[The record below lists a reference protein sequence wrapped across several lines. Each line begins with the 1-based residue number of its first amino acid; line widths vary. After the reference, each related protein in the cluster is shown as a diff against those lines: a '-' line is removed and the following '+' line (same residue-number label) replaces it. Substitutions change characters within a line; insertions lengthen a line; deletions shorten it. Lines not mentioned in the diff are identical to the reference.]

1 MVVAAA
7 VLVTWAGFAPLA
19 AAESGSVRYSYEQ
32 VEIGDS
38 AQWVL
43 VPESEEDL
51 RGEVTRETVETAFRL
66 LREDKGTSYGDTSIE
81 VSGTVPQ
88 DATVTVE
95 IDPDHAKY
103 KLIIMAETVYTLT
116 ELGVDEIRFPEY
128 AEGNVERHDIP
139 FSAYTPTMPLW
150 RAVPPTN
157 LVDSRIRMPDGTVLD
172 YAEVERRWAEDDPDL
187 IEALYTFL
195 EDERSYTVVSVLERL
210 PKLDIAYADRVIP
223 LLEHDS
229 RAVRSQAVDAL
240 VDKRNQEKVLSAV
253 LDLMERE
260 ENKKLAKKAATF
272 LGKAESAEYSVQEQ
286 FFHLERGDE
295 DARIEAAK
303 QLADVT
309 GDERVADHLAEALR
323 AESTQV
329 AETASESLLSLD
341 AYDALIES
349 LEDEEVQ
356 TDIRMKI
363 ARGLVE
369 KSEPKAKVAGHQYV
383 GNNAKGRDRR
393 VAVRKLGGIDTEGAR
408 KAVESFLTADDRR
421 VRMAAIET
429 VEKIGSPKSLSA
441 IADAVRNG
449 KSGAELEDTGFRILE
464 AQPVRD
470 VLEKTRA
477 SDNVIQRMAYRA
489 LGPKAA
495 AGTATDQIFE
505 QLKKGAESSDAAI
518 RGASAR
524 ALGALANDKALEVLK
539 TLADDS
545 SATVRRDVAYAL
557 ANWEGGQ
564 MSDKLVSYLDD
575 DSPEVVA
582 AAISSLTER
591 GNAKKWEKI
600 QKLREADSPEV
611 RKEAYKAMARLVDR
625 SDDQAVRQVL
635 DRLSGAIT
643 ADDDQSVVRTVMR
656 ELGTFEHEKAVTGLS
671 LQLNARDKDMR
682 LTAINA
688 LGETGHTDALDLLT
702 DNIDDPDPEIRRAV
716 VTALGKLGDPGAL
729 SALNDQLEDEK
740 NKELKSLIKKTIDNF

>member
-1 MVVAAA
+1 MAAA
-7 VLVTWAGFAPLA
+7 ALVTWTGFAPAA

-32 VEIGDS
+32 VEIGDA

-51 RGEVTRETVETAFRL
+51 RGKVTQETIETAFRL

-81 VSGTVPQ
+81 VSGTVPEE
-88 DATVTVE
+88 ATVTVE

-150 RAVPPTN
+150 RAVPPSSLLDT
-157 LVDSRIRMPDGTVLD
+157 RIRMPDGTVLD
-172 YAEVERRWAEDDPDL
+172 YAEVKRRWEEDDPDL
-187 IEALYTFL
+187 IEALYTYL
-195 EDERSYTVVSVLERL
+195 EDERSYTIVSVLERL

-223 LLEHDS
+223 LLKHDS
-229 RAVRSQAVDAL
+229 RSVRSQTVDAL
-240 VDKRNQEKVLSAV
+240 ADKRNQKKVLSAV

-260 ENKKLAKKAATF
+260 KNKELARKAATF
-272 LGKAESAEYSVQEQ
+272 LGKSESARYSVQEQ
-286 FFHLERGDE
+286 FFHLKRGDE

-309 GDERVADHLAEALR
+309 GDERVVDHLADALR
-323 AESTQV
+323 VESTQV
-329 AETASESLLSLD
+329 AETAAESMLSLD

-349 LEDEEVQ
+349 LQDENVRSE
-356 TDIRMKI
+356 IRMKI

-369 KSEPKAKVAGHQYV
+369 KSEPKAKVAGHRYV
-383 GNNAKGRDRR
+383 GNNAEGRDRR
-393 VAVRKLGGIDTEGAR
+393 VAVRKLGEIGTEGAR
-408 KAVESFLTADDRR
+408 KAVESFLTAENRR
-421 VRMAAIET
+421 VRLAAIET
-429 VEKIGSPKSLSA
+429 VQKLGSPKSLTA
-441 IADAVRNG
+441 IADAVRDG
-449 KSGAELEDTGFRILE
+449 KSRAELENTGFRILK

-470 VLEKTRA
+470 VLDRTRA
-477 SDNVIQRMAYRA
+477 SDEVVQRMGYRA

-495 AGTATDQIFE
+495 EGTATDQIFE
-505 QLKKGAESSDAAI
+505 QLEKGAESRDAAV

-524 ALGALANDKALEVLK
+524 ALGALANDKALEVLE
-539 TLADDS
+539 TLADDE
-545 SATVRRDVAYAL
+545 SATVRRDVAFAL
-557 ANWEGGQ
+557 ANWQGGQ
-564 MSDKLVSYLDD
+564 MSDKLVSYLED

-591 GNAKKWEKI
+591 GNAKQWEKI
-600 QKLREADSPEV
+600 QKLRESDSSEV
-611 RKEAYKAMARLVDR
+611 RKQAYKAMARLVDR

-635 DRLSGAIT
+635 DQLSGAIT
-643 ADDDQSVVRTVMR
+643 ADDDASVVRTVMR
-656 ELGTFEHEKAVTGLS
+656 ELGTFNHEKAVTGLS
-671 LQLNARDKDMR
+671 LQLNAKDQDMR
-682 LTAINA
+682 LTAIEA
-688 LGETGHTDALDLLT
+688 LGETGHTDALDLLA
-702 DNIDDPDPEIRRAV
+702 DNVGDPDPEIRRAV

-729 SALNDQLEDEK
+729 SALNDQLENEK
-740 NKELKSLIKKTIDNF
+740 NEEIKALIKETIDKF